1 MPPRPF
7 RIQSAL
13 CLLVALLATTAGG
26 DSTWKPFVPED
37 GSFRVEMPGA
47 PQQETRERWFPASR
61 FVSTVYKVRREGDV
75 FGVNHT
81 DLPGAILF
89 VTSDRYILDTTRE
102 GFLESS
108 QATQL
113 AFEASE
119 VDGRPAREL
128 LYAIPATAD
137 NPAQKGTAR
146 LLFVDKRLF
155 IFYAEIREQGGSED
169 DVLRYFSSIR
179 IPAPD

>member
-1 MPPRPF
+1 M
-7 RIQSAL
+7 L
-13 CLLVALLATTAGG
+13 
-26 DSTWKPFVPED
+26 
-37 GSFRVEMPGA
+37 
-47 PQQETRERWFPASR
+47 
-61 FVSTVYKVRREGDV
+61 
-75 FGVNHT
+75 
-81 DLPGAILF
+81 LPGAILF

-137 NPAQKGTAR
+137 HPAQKGTAR
-146 LLFVDKRLF
+146 MLFVDKRLF